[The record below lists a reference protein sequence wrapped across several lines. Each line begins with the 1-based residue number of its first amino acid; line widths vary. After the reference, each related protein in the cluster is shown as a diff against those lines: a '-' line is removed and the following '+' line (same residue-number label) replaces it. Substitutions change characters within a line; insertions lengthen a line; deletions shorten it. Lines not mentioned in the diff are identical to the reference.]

1 MKYLFLYLA
10 LSTFLFASL
19 ENINSF
25 QADFT
30 QTVIDDK
37 GKVLTYNGRVV
48 ASKPQNALWNYL
60 KPVTKDIYINADSI
74 TVIEP
79 EIEQVIIRKIE
90 SNFDFFNMIRKAKK
104 TDENSYLAMFKNSKF
119 IIKTENSLIKSISY
133 SDEFENSV
141 QILFENQKQNEEIN
155 EDIYTPNI
163 PLEFDIIRD

>member
-1 MKYLFLYLA
+1 MKYLFLYLT

-30 QTVIDDK
+30 QTVTDDK

-60 KPVTKDIYINADSI
+60 KPVTKDIYINAHSI

-90 SNFDFFNMIRKAKK
+90 SNFDFFNMIKKAKK
-104 TDENSYLAMFKNSKF
+104 TDANSYLAMFKNSEF

-141 QILFENQKQNEEIN
+141 QILFENQKQNEEID
-155 EDIYTPNI
+155 EDKYTPNI